1 MKIFDSI
8 INRYIFV
15 VLVLTALILSFIFY
29 KLTQID
35 RNNNLLTQ
43 LENGLTT
50 TRYLFEEQKR
60 YALSLSLLL
69 SQDIEIKDSF
79 IKRDRKKTF
88 EIVNRKIDLLKKL
101 QNSSFDVQIHNVNLT
116 TYIRSW
122 DITKKD
128 IPLDSF
134 RLGLV
139 EVYKD
144 KKPLVS
150 IELGKRLNIKA
161 ISPLFNDKEYIGSIE
176 VIIGFDYLE
185 KELKQKGFDTY
196 ILLKNNF
203 LNIADTLK
211 DNKKIENLTL
221 VNDKNKNISSLNN
234 IDLSKLKDYGYFTN
248 EKKAFSY
255 FSIYSLN
262 REKLGYIIISLANE
276 DNLSIDN
283 SYEKKRKTINNSGI
297 IIE

>member
-1 MKIFDSI
+1 MKIFDSK
-8 INRYIFV
+8 INRYIFL
-15 VLVLTALILSFIFY
+15 VLVITAIILSFIFY

-35 RNNNLLTQ
+35 KNENLLSQ

-69 SQDIEIKDSF
+69 SQDQELKNSFLKKDRKQSF
-79 IKRDRKKTF
+79 I
-88 EIVNRKIDLLKKL
+88 IVNKKIHLLKKL
-101 QNSSFDVQIHNVNLT
+101 QNSSFDVQIHNKDLT

-122 DITKKD
+122 DFTKKD
-128 IPLDSF
+128 IPLESF
-134 RLGLV
+134 RQGLV
-139 EVYKD
+139 KVAKE

-161 ISPLFNDKEYIGSIE
+161 ISPIFNNNEQVGSIE

-185 KELKQKGFDTY
+185 NELKQKGYETF
-196 ILLKNNF
+196 ILLENSY
-203 LNIADTLK
+203 LNIADTLIE
-211 DNKKIENLTL
+211 NKKIQNYTL
-221 VNDKNKNISSLNN
+221 VNDNKNNISSLEKF
-234 IDLSKLKDYGYFTN
+234 DLKKLKDYGYFTS

-262 REKLGYIIISLANE
+262 RKKLGYIIIALSND
-276 DNLSIDN
+276 DNIIIDN
-283 SYEKKRKTINNSGI
+283 SYEKKRVINNSGI

>member
-1 MKIFDSI
+1 MKIFNYI
-8 INRYIFV
+8 INRYI
-15 VLVLTALILSFIFY
+15 LALLLIAAITLSFIYY
-29 KLTQID
+29 KLNLIN
-35 RNNNLLTQ
+35 RSNNLLTQ

-69 SQDIEIKDSF
+69 SQDKEIKESF
-79 IKRDRKKTF
+79 IKKDRKKSF
-88 EIVNRKIDLLKKL
+88 DIVNKKINLLKKL
-101 QNSSFDVQIHNVNLT
+101 QDSEIDVQIHNKNLT

-122 DITKKD
+122 DFTKKD
-128 IPLDSF
+128 IPLESF
-134 RLGLV
+134 RKGLV
-139 EVYKD
+139 KVNKE

-161 ISPLFNDKEYIGSIE
+161 ISPLFEQNKFIGSIE

-185 KELKQKGFDTY
+185 KELKQKGFDTF
-196 ILLKNNF
+196 IVLKNKY

-211 DNKKIENLTL
+211 NNPKIDDFTL
-221 VNDKNKNISSLNN
+221 VNDKNNYINILKSFNLKS
-234 IDLSKLKDYGYFTN
+234 LKDYGYFTN
-248 EKKAFSY
+248 TSNAFSY
-255 FSIYSLN
+255 FSIYTLN

-276 DNLSIDN
+276 DNILINN
-283 SYEKKRKTINNSGI
+283 SYEKSRLEKNNRI